1 MENTARDKA
10 TARPWKISSC
20 EHNDKSDIAQII
32 YGDIYGGGTIA
43 ELPKHKHLDCIGG
56 KTAMYRNKGDKELAE
71 ANASLIV
78 KAVNNHEALLEACR
92 EAQSYILSLKG
103 KEFNIKNA
111 EYFHISAV
119 LASALNQ

>member
-1 MENTARDKA
+1 MDNQAKA
-10 TARPWKISSC
+10 TPRPWKISSC
-20 EHNDKSDIAQII
+20 EHNDNDIAQII

-43 ELPKHKHLDCIGG
+43 ELPKHKHLDCIRG

-92 EAQSYILSLKG
+92 EAKIKVDAFLNYDSTNKQYLRTAMETLSQAVA
-103 KEFNIKNA
+103 NA
-111 EYFHISAV
+111 TK
-119 LASALNQ
+119 